1 MKLFRILKTPVQ
13 TEKTAQLE
21 MKNNTYVFI
30 VSSDATKIDIKKS
43 ISVIYGVEVE
53 KVNIV
58 HTREKFKFWK
68 KRGLQLRKRWEKKA
82 YITLKDDKA
91 KIDFSVIK

>member
-1 MKLFRILKTPVQ
+1 M
-13 TEKTAQLE
+13 
-21 MKNNTYVFI
+21 FI

-58 HTREKFKFWK
+58 NTREKFKFWK
-68 KRGLQLRKRWEKKA
+68 KRGMQLRKRCEKKA